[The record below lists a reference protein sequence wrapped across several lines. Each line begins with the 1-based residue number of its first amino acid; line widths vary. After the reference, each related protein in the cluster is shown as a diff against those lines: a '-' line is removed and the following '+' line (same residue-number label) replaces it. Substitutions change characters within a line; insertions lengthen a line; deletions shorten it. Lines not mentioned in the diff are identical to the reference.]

1 MGWRLSPRP
10 MASDIINHVYAIRPP
25 RKPEGQGSESF
36 LLDGHKE
43 IVEEGS
49 LQKACK
55 ISTFPPHP
63 ISPSRYPLHLFHLSV
78 SGLHFSYNK
87 PLI

>member
-1 MGWRLSPRP
+1 MGWRLSPLP
-10 MASDIINHVYAIRPP
+10 MASDIINHVYVIRPP

-49 LQKACK
+49 LQRACK

-63 ISPSRYPLHLFHLSV
+63 ISPQQIPSASHLSV